1 MARKA
6 DYSNTQ
12 KYSNRKSFDG
22 NPVPEGKVLVPFLK
36 EKFGLQKGDF
46 IQDNFTTMHLGE
58 FSFEIGFMAI
68 SEDHYASYM
77 KDFWNEL
84 NKDMEMRREGRCI
97 IGKNPDGSDKLCPY
111 TRRCK
116 GCPNKGLLKR
126 YNPKRVEILSLD
138 YEYDGSKISV
148 LGTVIFERI
157 GEPDPENVYG
167 KYRPSS
173 MFMMTDDNTADMVY
187 DFSDPGKATI
197 SCMLSG
203 TYTLDK
209 ETSQLKMDFDAA
221 EEPFEK
227 ESVTCIVSGDKLTLT
242 DESGDSITMHRA

>member
-22 NPVPEGKVLVPFLK
+22 QPIPDGKVLVPFLK
-36 EKFGLQKGDF
+36 EKFGLQKGDY
-46 IQDNFTTMHLGE
+46 IQDNFTTMHLGK

-77 KDFWNEL
+77 KDFWDEL

-116 GCPNKGLLKR
+116 GCPNKGLLER

-138 YEYDGSKISV
+138 YEYDGETFDIEDTSQPSV
-148 LGTVIFERI
+148 EDQV
-157 GEPDPENVYG
+157 
-167 KYRPSS
+167 
-173 MFMMTDDNTADMVY
+173 
-187 DFSDPGKATI
+187 
-197 SCMLSG
+197 
-203 TYTLDK
+203 LDK
-209 ETSQLKMDFDAA
+209 LCPKPTEEELKIKLLAHFD
-221 EEPFEK
+221 K
-227 ESVTCIVSGDKLTLT
+227 ENPRYAKIIRLSLQGMSIDDICIEINLKSSRGRQEINNAHDAVCEYLRLRHCKKN
-242 DESGDSITMHRA
+242 RK